1 MKYETNLNGNKPKT
15 IKSLIL
21 DEKGN
26 PLPLREEPKRDWLT
40 GWVSKKFPKVMEA
53 SDAIGR
59 LPNTLNPVKT
69 LQTLLDFTG
78 VPGVINNIAGNPMNL
93 PAHEVEAAMI
103 PVVGGAA
110 KGVKGAEELVEE
122 ISKKW
127 DIVNKINAPKNS
139 LTQFNSATPKTTK
152 SIVDEMASSGL
163 IKKSDDG
170 KYIFWEPSGARS
182 AIVVDVEGANIPFYQ
197 STVGTSGKIAGTWY
211 PFFGNPGGGWLIK
224 GGLEGKN
231 SMELGYGIPKIKE
244 TMQELNRIFP
254 ERDMLTMNYLD
265 LPQREWL
272 RDNSR
277 LLGRGVTPPFEP
289 KFPNI
294 GTNTQYNFSRIGKLI
309 GFDVNKFPFGSDEW
323 TQFEYASEPIFSK
336 LKKKDGGKLVPKH
349 QTGKKI
355 EYTINA
361 KDRLFKQIASES
373 SFNKYAKSGANALG
387 PAQIRKEL
395 YMDYVKATKDT
406 EPYESVMDPEKA
418 LKVRNWAITRFQNAP
433 WNTPKKGQIPI
444 NKLAKAYAAY
454 NWGPGS
460 LVEYLNK
467 AKKNGEDIYKDTT
480 WIHSLPPETKNY
492 LDRVLFDDDPKF
504 LKDLEQFKR
513 KPNEIAKFFMNVK
526 LESGGRIP
534 KYQTG
539 SVIINQG
546 IRKYNSPE
554 EIEKRGF
561 RDRNRR
567 AAEISGRT
575 DYSPIDPITDIVVP
589 YGAVRSLITSKAR
602 LVKQLAKEI
611 PKGKLVAKELPHNIG
626 WAPRQKIDVYHASN
640 APIDKFKFPNPERWD
655 VINHNAPSDIIWFAK
670 GDAPASGLLSKRQI
684 ISKYTLDLK
693 KPMIQVGEISS
704 KNKNLNRN
712 VIHKHAQSS
721 NADAL
726 ILDNIADN
734 QMKNQTVIA
743 KYTPDNINIRISGKK
758 HKLGGV
764 LKHQSGGN
772 ILNYQGKSILDF
784 LPGGSRLNFLQPSS
798 GRLPSAIA
806 PPSNKD
812 RRSSEI
818 SMSVGGENGE
828 PAYLI
833 PSFKYGKHSNN
844 PRGEFRKT
852 GEHLGGPFKT
862 YQEADDWERQVRHK
876 FVERGKK
883 PIPLMLKPWLIPDKK
898 LAGRRLID

>member
-78 VPGVINNIAGNPMNL
+78 VPGIINNIAGNPMNL
-93 PAHEVEAAMI
+93 PADEVEAAMI

-534 KYQTG
+534 KDQTG
-539 SVIINQG
+539 
-546 IRKYNSPE
+546 NSILNNYEP
-554 EIEKRGF
+554 
-561 RDRNRR
+561 
-567 AAEISGRT
+567 
-575 DYSPIDPITDIVVP
+575 
-589 YGAVRSLITSKAR
+589 
-602 LVKQLAKEI
+602 
-611 PKGKLVAKELPHNIG
+611 
-626 WAPRQKIDVYHASN
+626 
-640 APIDKFKFPNPERWD
+640 
-655 VINHNAPSDIIWFAK
+655 
-670 GDAPASGLLSKRQI
+670 
-684 ISKYTLDLK
+684 LK
-693 KPMIQVGEISS
+693 KKLLPDSL
-704 KNKNLNRN
+704 NKSEN
-712 VIHKHAQSS
+712 
-721 NADAL
+721 D
-726 ILDNIADN
+726 
-734 QMKNQTVIA
+734 
-743 KYTPDNINIRISGKK
+743 
-758 HKLGGV
+758 
-764 LKHQSGGN
+764 
-772 ILNYQGKSILDF
+772 
-784 LPGGSRLNFLQPSS
+784 
-798 GRLPSAIA
+798 
-806 PPSNKD
+806 SNK
-812 RRSSEI
+812 
-818 SMSVGGENGE
+818 
-828 PAYLI
+828 
-833 PSFKYGKHSNN
+833 
-844 PRGEFRKT
+844 
-852 GEHLGGPFKT
+852 
-862 YQEADDWERQVRHK
+862 
-876 FVERGKK
+876 
-883 PIPLMLKPWLIPDKK
+883 
-898 LAGRRLID
+898 